1 MPILNIKGKKVHF
14 QEINPGGA
22 GTILLIHGM
31 LGNLSVYYYRIAPIL
46 ARRFHV
52 IMYDL
57 KSHGMSERVDAGYD
71 FQSMADDAVSLM
83 EALRLPS
90 FHLVGYSF
98 GALIALKTAIRY
110 PGKIR
115 KLSVIEGPDP
125 YDPEPFSRIDEYSR
139 KSLETYAAGVTD
151 ILGRKIGERQIE
163 RTHRLYEYLFRQTTI
178 RYDMQKERDFFSG
191 GGIDRIPHE
200 TLLIYGKDSDC
211 VPAGLALSG
220 KISRSRLVLF
230 DGDHQVPL
238 QEPAGIGQALSNF
251 FEDKK
256 KH

>member
-14 QEINPGGA
+14 QELNPGGA

-52 IMYDL
+52 VMYDL
-57 KSHGMSERVDAGYD
+57 KSHGMSERAEAGYD
-71 FQSMADDAVSLM
+71 FQSMAEDAVSLM
-83 EALRLPS
+83 ETLQLPS

-98 GALIALKTAIRY
+98 GALIALKTAIRF
-110 PGKIR
+110 PEKIR

-125 YDPEPFSRIDEYSR
+125 FDPEPFSKIDEYSR

-151 ILGRKIGERQIE
+151 IFGRKIGARQLE
-163 RTHRLYEYLFRQTTI
+163 RTHQLYEYLFRQTSI

-191 GGIDRIPHE
+191 GGIDYIPHD
-200 TLLIYGKDSDC
+200 TLLIYGKNSDC
-211 VPAGLALSG
+211 APAGHALSG
-220 KISRSRLVLF
+220 KIRRSKLVMF
-230 DGDHQVPL
+230 DGDHQIPL
-238 QEPAGIGQALSNF
+238 REPAGIARELDNF
-251 FEDKK
+251 FMD
-256 KH
+256 